1 MNSEPSSLSLL
12 DLPEH
17 VLIAIASYLDP
28 PHLKALALVHRDLGP
43 AVETYLYRT
52 ISLPLS
58 NQYYPVQSIPGTAN
72 GLLGL
77 ECDFNLAAEW
87 KPAKPAL
94 AASLESFGWK
104 DDTYQSNHLDSSL
117 RYMTTLLGAKDG
129 DSNSSRAAYPREMV
143 LDLKKQYHDIEL
155 DMNTLAIQAPRHSLY
170 SYSDIDSS
178 EKGWNDDW
186 EDPASSRRALLQLA
200 EKRCDESPDLD
211 TALLDT
217 FTNFPIL
224 HGVKKLTVNLYE
236 SWQGYL
242 DHVFALVPSLEE
254 LVVRPHSLLVES
266 PLTFPRKALVNP
278 PSRLRSIR
286 VEGMLDC
293 LQGLV
298 IDLIRAS
305 DAMEHVN
312 LLQVDRGGRNGWKMG
327 EELRELLSER
337 QEIRSLQWVNS

>member
-1 MNSEPSSLSLL
+1 MMSEPSSLSLL

-43 AVETYLYRT
+43 AVETYLYRR

-58 NQYYPVQSIPGTAN
+58 NQYYPVHSSPGTAN
-72 GLLGL
+72 SPLGL

-104 DDTYQSNHLDSSL
+104 DDTHQSNHLDASL
-117 RYMTTLLGAKDG
+117 RYMTTLLGAKYG
-129 DSNSSRAAYPREMV
+129 DFNSSRAAYPRELV

-155 DMNTLAIQAPRHSLY
+155 DMNALATQAPQHSLY
-170 SYSDIDSS
+170 SYSGIDSS
-178 EKGWNDDW
+178 EKGWNEDW

-200 EKRCDESPDLD
+200 EKRRDESPDLD
-211 TALLDT
+211 TSVLDT
-217 FTNFPIL
+217 FANFPIL
-224 HGVKKLTVNLYE
+224 HGVKKLTVTLYE

-242 DHVFALVPSLEE
+242 DHVFALVPNLEE

-266 PLTFPRKALVNP
+266 PLTFPRKAFANL

-286 VEGMLDC
+286 VEGILDC

-305 DAMEHVN
+305 EGVEQVN
-312 LLQVDRGGRNGWKMG
+312 LHPVDRGGRKGWKMG
-327 EELRELLSER
+327 EELKELMSER
-337 QEIRSLQWVNS
+337 QEIRSLQRVNL